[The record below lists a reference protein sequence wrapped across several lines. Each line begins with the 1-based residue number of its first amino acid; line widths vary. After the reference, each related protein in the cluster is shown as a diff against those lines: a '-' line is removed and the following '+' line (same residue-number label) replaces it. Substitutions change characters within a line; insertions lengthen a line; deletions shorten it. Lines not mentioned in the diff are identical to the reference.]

1 MVPSYFVTRAM
12 RGQPKLVETK
22 WRNIIVYEF
31 DFLFIAE
38 MLSALSAVFLFVRTY
53 FVLVWLF
60 IIWLFIWF

>member
-1 MVPSYFVTRAM
+1 MVPSYSVTRAM
-12 RGQPKLVETK
+12 RGQPKLIETK

-38 MLSALSAVFLFVRTY
+38 MLCALSAVFLFGRTY

>member
-1 MVPSYFVTRAM
+1 M

-38 MLSALSAVFLFVRTY
+38 MLSALSAVFLFGRTY